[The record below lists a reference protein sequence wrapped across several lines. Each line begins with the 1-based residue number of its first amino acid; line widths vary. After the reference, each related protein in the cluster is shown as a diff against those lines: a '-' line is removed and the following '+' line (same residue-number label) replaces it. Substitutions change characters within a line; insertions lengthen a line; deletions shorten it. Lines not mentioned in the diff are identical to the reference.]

1 MPHPTAVYLICV
13 ADKKWITWHLLQT
26 EPTYFGDSVFSSSP
40 LRSHPTLMTAQREGD
55 FCVVTWFD
63 ATKSS
68 PLAAGAARVRLEH
81 GGKFAFANR
90 EYAVWTQIEDAPWGE
105 FSLPCTP
112 EVLYE
117 LDSMTYEQR
126 LDAAHRFLS
135 SPNGGGDWY
144 DEFVLTTGFV
154 AYRDGKI
161 PRARDITVTRV
172 DDGFLLSWEVR
183 VWNMFSETWLPNR
196 ECQKFTRLVR
206 GGDLL
211 LLRDFHTILSHLPAE
226 MS

>member
-105 FSLPCTP
+105 FSLLTRAQAMP
-112 EVLYE
+112 
-117 LDSMTYEQR
+117 
-126 LDAAHRFLS
+126 ALS
-135 SPNGGGDWY
+135 SACWVPRVATSATRRTSLAERRNGLIRTAL
-144 DEFVLTTGFV
+144 LT
-154 AYRDGKI
+154 A
-161 PRARDITVTRV
+161 DIFHIRI
-172 DDGFLLSWEVR
+172 
-183 VWNMFSETWLPNR
+183 PNR
-196 ECQKFTRLVR
+196 
-206 GGDLL
+206 
-211 LLRDFHTILSHLPAE
+211 TINAFICSHVDI
-226 MS
+226 